1 MRAALV
7 TASVV
12 AASISAASG
21 SATAQPISGF
31 YVGASGGA
39 GFLEDERVRGFV
51 PSTATTIAP
60 SGTRLGYK
68 TGWVGLGSIGYALG
82 NGVRLEIEGNARSN
96 DLNAGAK
103 PAGVTGRSGKESKY
117 GAFGNVF
124 FDLDIGSPYVF
135 PYLGA
140 GAGYQ
145 SVTQKYTQTGTN
157 SAGGAVTEQF
167 NASKGAFAYQAIAGL
182 SFPIPGVVGLSATAE
197 YRFMGLAG
205 KRGYVG
211 SLTNAGV
218 TSTVTRKTSDDNN
231 HDLLI
236 GLRYAFNVVPPAAA
250 AATQVP
256 IAAVAPAPVAARS
269 YLVFFDWDRSDLT
282 ERARQIIA
290 EAAQAST
297 RVAATRIEVA
307 GHADRTGTAD
317 YNQGLSRRR
326 AAQVAAELVRLGVPA
341 AAISVSSFGDTRLL
355 VPTASGVRE
364 PQNRRVEIVL
374 K

>member
-7 TASVV
+7 TVSAV
-12 AASISAASG
+12 AAAIGAASG
-21 SATAQPISGF
+21 PAAAQPISGF

-39 GFLEDERVRGFV
+39 GFLEDGRIRGFV
-51 PSTATTIAP
+51 PSTAPQIAP
-60 SGTRLGYK
+60 SGTVLSYK
-68 TGWVGLGSIGYALG
+68 TGWVGLASIGYALG
-82 NGVRLEIEGNARSN
+82 NGVRLELEGNARSN
-96 DLNAGAK
+96 DLSAGAK
-103 PAGVTGRSGKESKY
+103 TANVSGRSGKETKY

-145 SVTQKYTQTGTN
+145 SVTQKYSQTGTN
-157 SAGGAVTEQF
+157 STGGTVTERFDQ
-167 NASKGAFAYQAIAGL
+167 SKGAFAYQAIAGL

-197 YRFMGLAG
+197 YRYVGLAG
-205 KRGYVG
+205 KRSYVG

-218 TSTVTRKTSDDNN
+218 TSSVTRKTSDDNN

-236 GLRYAFNVVPPAAA
+236 GVRYAFNVVPPAS
-250 AATQVP
+250 P
-256 IAAVAPAPVAARS
+256 AAVPVPVAAIAPAPAASRS
-269 YLVFFDWDRSDLT
+269 YLVFFDWDKSDLT

-307 GHADRTGTAD
+307 GHADRTGTAQ
-317 YNQGLSRRR
+317 YNQALSRRR
-326 AAQVAAELVRLGVPA
+326 AAMVAAELVRLGVA
-341 AAISVSSFGDTRLL
+341 ATAISVSSFGDTRPL
-355 VPTASGVRE
+355 VQTAAGVRE